1 MTDNTDDYRLAT
13 KTWEDAEVAF
23 EAADYVVLPCGS
35 TEQHSTH
42 LPTSVDTLR
51 AKHLTYELAEA
62 APGHDLD
69 LLVLPPLPYGY
80 SEHHLPFSGTI
91 TLDADTY
98 RDAIVDVGQSVKE
111 HGGKRFL
118 ITNFHAGNI
127 EPHKLAIDRLQ
138 RDHGLR
144 THYVNWTDFA
154 RDELEAEFGDD
165 WGHAGEHETSVIEHY
180 RPELVRTENKR
191 PQTMKENGDTTQQ
204 RYFDDLTVEGG
215 LGDPSKSNPEFVESV
230 IEHTTDRILRKL
242 ASDLDR

>member
-1 MTDNTDDYRLAT
+1 MSERTRYRLEQM
-13 KTWEDAEVAF
+13 TWEEAEEAF
-23 EAADYVVLPCGS
+23 ETADYVVLPCGS
-35 TEQHSTH
+35 TEQHSLH

-51 AKHLTYELAEA
+51 SSHLTDELAER
-62 APGHDLD
+62 APDHGLE

-91 TLDADTY
+91 TLDAETY
-98 RDAIVDVGQSVKE
+98 CEVIVDIGRSVKK

-138 RDHGLR
+138 REYDLPTR
-144 THYVNWTDFA
+144 YVNWTDFA
-154 RDELEAEFGDD
+154 RDKLEARFGDK

-180 RPELVRTENKR
+180 RPELVRQGKKQ
-191 PQTMKENGDTTQQ
+191 PQTLHDVAESEQF

-215 LGDPSKSNPEFVESV
+215 LGDPTDSDPAFIADI
-230 IEHTTDRILRKL
+230 IEETTDKVL
-242 ASDLDR
+242 SDLKTGNQDV